1 VVSVSLLLA
10 VPPTDGETVGK
21 VGELVGGEGDGAGLC
36 TVIPAGVVGAFV
48 PFALTVEL
56 MVELMVEP
64 IVEPM
69 VETPLPLDV
78 GPLVGPEVTGVLT
91 SGIFNLIPKSLF
103 PTISPAFTLKHDDI
117 PVDGSTTLVAL
128 G

>member
-1 VVSVSLLLA
+1 LLVVSVSLVLA
-10 VPPTDGETVGK
+10 VTPIDGETVGK
-21 VGELVGGEGDGAGLC
+21 VGVGGEGDGAGLC
-36 TVIPAGVVGAFV
+36 TVISPGVVAFV
-48 PFALTVEL
+48 PFVITSVSLTVKP
-56 MVELMVEP
+56 MVEP
-64 IVEPM
+64 IVEPI

-103 PTISPAFTLKHDDI
+103 PTISPAFTLKHADI